1 VTRPG
6 ADREVAWRNMI
17 DQYHRVAERAHSAGL
32 AVHVHPNSSAQS
44 RVRFRAE
51 YDRLVA
57 DLDPALVGFG
67 PDTGHVPRGGEEPLA
82 LVARHIERI
91 THLHV
96 KDAYTNGDYA
106 FLGSGDVGIP
116 AIIGLLRERGYAG
129 WIVAAEESEEGLR
142 DPVATLSRSR
152 AYLRGQGIDSDV
164 LDPPRPGRTHLP
176 GSSRVAARRVA
187 DRNFVGARGPG
198 VIWIGSRYGTLPP
211 LDAPL
216 APPSA
221 VGRHRGRTP
230 GHAERDSGRCSR
242 RNRTASPPSPAPRT
256 SCQRRVSVARHQART
271 IAASSAA
278 RMRAASGLCWRRAL
292 GCADGPPPIVRAM
305 SATVGRRESNRRN
318 ARLRGWAA

>member
-1 VTRPG
+1 
-6 ADREVAWRNMI
+6 MI

-221 VGRHRGRTP
+221 VGRHRGGRRATRNEIRVAARGGTGP
-230 GHAERDSGRCSR
+230 PRRHRPPRERRANAASAWLGTR
-242 RNRTASPPSPAPRT
+242 RARSPRHRPPECAPRQD
-256 SCQRRVSVARHQART
+256 CVGAVH
-271 IAASSAA
+271 SAA
-278 RMRAASGLCWRRAL
+278 QTDRRQLFAR
-292 GCADGPPPIVRAM
+292 CPP
-305 SATVGRRESNRRN
+305 
-318 ARLRGWAA
+318 L